1 VSGWLEDRLVVV
13 TGASQGIGAAAA
25 LALAERGARVVAV
38 ARNRDNLEAVVGEIR
53 SAGRRADLV
62 VCDLGESGAAQRL
75 FSAVDEIGRVEGLV
89 CCAATL
95 RRASVGETDPEQ
107 WRATMRGN
115 LDAVWD
121 CGREA
126 FVRMQGCT
134 GGGRILNVGSL
145 SGVYGTEKFPGLAA
159 YNTSKY
165 GVIGLTEALAV
176 EGRDQGIAAVCL
188 SPGAVATEMLRAANP
203 ELAARLTAADVGG
216 FIAELLDG
224 AGFPAMSGANLPLFS
239 NG

>member
-1 VSGWLEDRLVVV
+1 MSGWLEGRLVVV

-25 LALAERGARVVAV
+25 LALAGRGAQVVAV
-38 ARNRDNLEAVVGEIR
+38 ARNHDNLEAVVGEIR
-53 SAGRRADLV
+53 ATGRRAELV
-62 VCDLGESGAAQRL
+62 VSDLGEPGAAQRL

-95 RRASVGETDPEQ
+95 RRASVGETDAEQ
-107 WRATMRGN
+107 WRATMRVN

-126 FVRMQGCT
+126 FLRMQGRAD
-134 GGGRILNVGSL
+134 GGRILTVGSL

-203 ELAARLTAADVGG
+203 ELAARLTAADVGA
-216 FIAELLDG
+216 FIAELLEG

>member
-1 VSGWLEDRLVVV
+1 M
-13 TGASQGIGAAAA
+13 QG
-25 LALAERGARVVAV
+25 
-38 ARNRDNLEAVVGEIR
+38 
-53 SAGRRADLV
+53 RAD
-62 VCDLGESGAAQRL
+62 
-75 FSAVDEIGRVEGLV
+75 
-89 CCAATL
+89 
-95 RRASVGETDPEQ
+95 
-107 WRATMRGN
+107 
-115 LDAVWD
+115 
-121 CGREA
+121 
-126 FVRMQGCT
+126 
-134 GGGRILNVGSL
+134 GGRILTVGSL

-203 ELAARLTAADVGG
+203 ELAARLTAAYVGA